1 MSSEVKVDRFR
12 ELGDLILFNI
22 TLTLLNMKL
31 MYNLI
36 KLI

>member
-1 MSSEVKVDRFR
+1 MSSEVKADRFR
-12 ELGDLILFNI
+12 ELDYLILFNI

-31 MYNLI
+31 MYNFI

>member
-12 ELGDLILFNI
+12 VLGDLILFNI